1 MEKILIIDDEK
12 GILDLLSMV
21 FRKEGLE
28 VGTAINA
35 ERALELIE
43 NGDYDLVLSDIKL
56 PKMGGMDVLQAV
68 SSSKPEVPVILMT
81 AYGTIAQAV
90 EAMKIGALDYVVKPF
105 DIDELKIIV
114 RQGLEKRRLQSEN
127 VRLKK
132 ELRQKYEFHN
142 MVGKSQ
148 KIQAVFDLIE
158 KIAATDSTVL
168 ITGESGTGKEMAAR
182 AIHYLSDRRD
192 QPFISLNCGA
202 LPENLL
208 ESELFGHVKGAFTGA
223 VSQKKGMFEVA
234 EKGTLFLDEISEMSS
249 VIQVKFLRALQER
262 TIRQLGGIR
271 EIPVDVRII
280 SATNK
285 NLKDKIAEKEFRED
299 LYYRLH
305 VISLD
310 IPPLRERNG
319 DIPLLVDYFLRK
331 YSEKMKRR
339 MKRIS
344 PEVMNILDRYPW
356 PGNIRELENTM
367 ERIVAIEDRETITR
381 DSLPPELLESST
393 ETAAPLSIRDGF
405 NLNAALDDLSR
416 KYLSE
421 ALRQTG
427 GNLKES
433 ARILGLNYRS
443 LRYLIEKFDLKD

>member
-1 MEKILIIDDEK
+1 M
-12 GILDLLSMV
+12 
-21 FRKEGLE
+21 
-28 VGTAINA
+28 
-35 ERALELIE
+35 
-43 NGDYDLVLSDIKL
+43 
-56 PKMGGMDVLQAV
+56 
-68 SSSKPEVPVILMT
+68 
-81 AYGTIAQAV
+81 
-90 EAMKIGALDYVVKPF
+90 
-105 DIDELKIIV
+105 DELKIIV

-148 KIQAVFDLIE
+148 KLIAVFDLIE

-168 ITGESGTGKEMAAR
+168 ISGESGTGKEMAAR

-223 VSQKKGMFEVA
+223 VVLKKGMFEVA

-344 PEVMNILDRYPW
+344 PKVMNILDRYPW

-421 ALRQTG
+421 ALRQAG

-443 LRYLIEKFDLKD
+443 LRYLIEKFDLKG

>member
-21 FRKEGLE
+21 FKKEGYE

-35 ERALELIE
+35 ERALNLIE
-43 NGDYDLVLSDIKL
+43 TGDFDLVLSDIKL
-56 PKMGGMDVLQAV
+56 PNMGGMDVLKAV
-68 SSSKPEVPVILMT
+68 NSSKPDVSVVLMT
-81 AYGTIAQAV
+81 AYGTISQAV
-90 EAMKIGALDYVVKPF
+90 EAMKIGAIDYIVKPF
-105 DIDELKIIV
+105 DMDELKIIV

-223 VSQKKGMFEVA
+223 VVLKKGMFEVA
-234 EKGTLFLDEISEMSS
+234 EKGTLFLDEIGEMSP

-262 TIRQLGGIR
+262 TIRQLGGTR
-271 EIPVDVRII
+271 EIPIDVRII
-280 SATNK
+280 SATNM

-305 VISLD
+305 VIALD
-310 IPPLRERNG
+310 IPPLRERHG
-319 DIPLLVDYFLRK
+319 DIPLHVDYFLKK
-331 YSEKMKRR
+331 YCQKMNRR
-339 MKRIS
+339 MKRII
-344 PEVMNILDRYPW
+344 PDVMNIFELYPW

-381 DSLPPELLESST
+381 DSLPLELLEPSS
-393 ETAAPLSIRDGF
+393 EIMPPVSIRNGF

-443 LRYLIEKFDLKD
+443 IRYLTEKYDLKD

>member
-105 DIDELKIIV
+105 DMDELKIIV

-168 ITGESGTGKEMAAR
+168 IAGESGTGKEMAAR

-208 ESELFGHVKGAFTGA
+208 ESELFGH
-223 VSQKKGMFEVA
+223 
-234 EKGTLFLDEISEMSS
+234 
-249 VIQVKFLRALQER
+249 
-262 TIRQLGGIR
+262 
-271 EIPVDVRII
+271 
-280 SATNK
+280 
-285 NLKDKIAEKEFRED
+285 
-299 LYYRLH
+299 
-305 VISLD
+305 
-310 IPPLRERNG
+310 
-319 DIPLLVDYFLRK
+319 
-331 YSEKMKRR
+331 
-339 MKRIS
+339 
-344 PEVMNILDRYPW
+344 
-356 PGNIRELENTM
+356 
-367 ERIVAIEDRETITR
+367 
-381 DSLPPELLESST
+381 
-393 ETAAPLSIRDGF
+393 
-405 NLNAALDDLSR
+405 
-416 KYLSE
+416 
-421 ALRQTG
+421 
-427 GNLKES
+427 
-433 ARILGLNYRS
+433 
-443 LRYLIEKFDLKD
+443 